1 MKSST
6 LEGVHV
12 SDRFQPATYPVPA
25 SDALVSFMRDGWA
38 DGHDVVE
45 RLGVA
50 TWAQDRRVKLSQ
62 RFPGD
67 RLVIPAGP
75 LKPRANDTDYRFRAD
90 TAHVYFSGNQT
101 SDAVLVIDDG
111 EPTLFFRPRHAKSDD
126 AFWRDGRYGEAWAG
140 RRLSLAEASEVYG
153 VTCRHLY
160 ELPDVLRSG
169 GPTRVH
175 RGVDPDVDA
184 MVDKHQDPTADQA
197 LAVTMSEMRLTKD
210 DWEVA
215 QLQDAVD
222 STICGFEDSVREWS
236 NVLRY
241 GERWL
246 EGTFWRRARA
256 TGNDV
261 GYESIVAGGQ
271 HATTLHWI
279 ENDGAVE
286 PGKLILLDMGVEN
299 RSLYTADVTRTL
311 PISGTFT
318 SEQRDLYDLVYA
330 AQEAG
335 MAAVKPGVPYRDFH
349 TAAMTVLA
357 HGLEDM
363 GILPVSAAEAL
374 EKDSGVYRRWTLH
387 GTGHMLG
394 LDVHDCAAARN
405 EGYLDGKLEP
415 GMVLTVEPG
424 LYFQESDLLVPESL
438 RGIGIRIEDDLLV
451 TEDGARNL
459 SAGLARTADDVEAWM
474 GALSEPQRP

>member
-1 MKSST
+1 M
-6 LEGVHV
+6 
-12 SDRFQPATYPVPA
+12 SDRFQPASYPVPA

-38 DGHDVVE
+38 DADDPAQ
-45 RLGVA
+45 RLDIVP
-50 TWAQDRRVKLSQ
+50 WALARRTKLAQ
-62 RFPGD
+62 RFEGD
-67 RLVIPAGP
+67 RLVIPGGP

-90 TAHVYFSGNQT
+90 SAHVYLSGNQT
-101 SDAVLVIDDG
+101 SDAVLVIDEG
-111 EPTLFFRPRHAKSDD
+111 QATLFFRPRHAKSDD

-140 RRLSLAEASEVYG
+140 RRLSLTEATEVYG
-153 VTCRHLY
+153 LPCRHLY
-160 ELPDVLRSG
+160 ELPDVLRGG

-175 RGVDPDVDA
+175 RGVDADVDA
-184 MVDKHQDPTADQA
+184 LVGLHPQPDADRE
-197 LAVTMSEMRLTKD
+197 LAMFLSEMRLTKD
-210 DWEVA
+210 SWEID
-215 QLQDAVD
+215 QLQDAID
-222 STICGFEDSVREWS
+222 ATILGFEDSVRDWS
-236 NVLRY
+236 NVQKY
-241 GERWL
+241 GERWI
-246 EGTFWRRARA
+246 EGTFWRRARTA
-256 TGNDV
+256 GNDV
-261 GYESIVAGGQ
+261 GYECIVAGGP

-279 ENDGAVE
+279 ENDGEVR
-286 PGKLILLDMGVEN
+286 PGELILLDMGVEN

-318 SEQRDLYDLVYA
+318 PDQRHLYDLVYA

-349 TAAMTVLA
+349 VAAMTVLA
-357 HGLEDM
+357 HGLDDM
-363 GILPVSAAEAL
+363 GILPVSAEEAL

-394 LDVHDCAAARN
+394 LDVHDCAAARS

-424 LYFQESDLLVPESL
+424 LYFQSSDLLVPESL

-459 SAGLARTADDVEAWM
+459 SGSLARTADDVEAWM
-474 GALSEPQRP
+474 GRLRS

>member
-1 MKSST
+1 M
-6 LEGVHV
+6 
-12 SDRFQPATYPVPA
+12 SDRFQPASYPVPA
-25 SDALVSFMRDGWA
+25 SDALVSFMREGWA
-38 DGHDVVE
+38 DGDDPVE
-45 RLGVA
+45 PLDIA
-50 TWAQDRRVKLSQ
+50 PWALARRTKLAQ
-62 RFPGD
+62 RFQGD

-90 TAHVYFSGNQT
+90 TAHVYLSGNQT

-111 EPTLFFRPRHAKSDD
+111 EATLFFRPRHAKSDD

-140 RRLSLAEASEVYG
+140 RRLSLTEATEVYG
-153 VTCRHLY
+153 LTCRHLY
-160 ELPDVLRSG
+160 ELPEALRGG

-175 RGVDPDVDA
+175 RGVDRDVDA
-184 MVDKHQDPTADQA
+184 LIDVHPQPDADSE
-197 LAVTMSEMRLTKD
+197 LAVFLSEMRLTKD
-210 DWEVA
+210 AWEIS

-222 STICGFEDSVREWS
+222 ATILGFEDSVRDWA
-236 NVLRY
+236 NVRTY
-241 GERWL
+241 GERWI

-256 TGNDV
+256 AGNDV
-261 GYESIVAGGQ
+261 GYECIVAGGP

-279 ENDGAVE
+279 ENDGDVR
-286 PGKLILLDMGVEN
+286 PGELILLDMGVEN

-311 PISGTFT
+311 PISGTF
-318 SEQRDLYDLVYA
+318 SADQRHLYGLVYA

-349 TAAMTVLA
+349 VAAMTVLA
-357 HGLEDM
+357 HGLEEM
-363 GILPVSAAEAL
+363 GILPVSAEEAL

-394 LDVHDCAAARN
+394 LDVHDCAAARS

-424 LYFQESDLLVPESL
+424 LYFQSGDLLVPESL

-451 TEDGARNL
+451 TDDGARNL
-459 SAGLARTADDVEAWM
+459 SGSLPRAADDVEAWM
-474 GALSEPQRP
+474 ARLLS